1 MPMDRKSIPTWAV
14 VAVPLLVGAVCFSLI
29 RSAWAIAVY
38 AVVILGL
45 AAAYRGASRGRRE

>member
-1 MPMDRKSIPTWAV
+1 MDRKSIPLWAA

-38 AVVILGL
+38 AVVLLGL
-45 AAAYRGASRGRRE
+45 AAACRVASLRPRK